1 MILPDIFGKF
11 SAYSITFCI
20 ILGDMILLLY
30 DVLWHGVF
38 FFKDRGNDN
47 WLVRYEKQDDGLN
60 LSDKVRK

>member
-1 MILPDIFGKF
+1 M
-11 SAYSITFCI
+11 SC
-20 ILGDMILLLY
+20 DMQF
-30 DVLWHGVF
+30 F